1 MVTINNYE
9 QLINAIN
16 ENTRKV
22 VQEEVAETTRGIVR
36 DEVSKVTREILHDEV
51 PKLTREIVREEVSS
65 ITRAIVREE
74 ISDALERTLTKAK
87 AHTDDQFNW
96 IANQMMEGFESLDK
110 KIDSTAID
118 LRREMVGGFDRLDK
132 KLDFIKYN
140 YGARIELLE
149 EKGSI

>member
-22 VQEEVAETTRGIVR
+22 VQEEVVKT
-36 DEVSKVTREILHDEV
+36 
-51 PKLTREIVREEVSS
+51 
-65 ITRAIVREE
+65 TRAIVREE